1 MNLKHTMKTLAAALL
16 IAAAP
21 AIDAAPP
28 QQHAPAR
35 QQVVQKTFAT
45 PEDAA
50 RALAD
55 AVRADDVGALLAA
68 VGPASRSWLFS
79 GDRVADRN
87 DWESFLAAFE
97 RKKSISQQ
105 SDGRAFLLLDDG
117 GWPFPAPLVRRGQ
130 GWAFDAEAGRNEMIN
145 RRVGGNELYT
155 IQTLLAIVDAQREYV
170 ADDPDGNGFNDYAR
184 RFVSSTGKRDG
195 LYWPVAAGEPPSP
208 LGPLVGAAARAG
220 YGTKGTGTKGTPGTK
235 TGGGQPAAYHGY
247 RYRLLSRQGGDA
259 PGGRFDYRVG
269 ERMIGGFAVVA
280 YPAKYG
286 VSGVMSFIV
295 NHDGVVFEKDLG
307 QASAAVALEMREFNP
322 DASWKKAEG
331 GQDR

>member
-1 MNLKHTMKTLAAALL
+1 
-16 IAAAP
+16 
-21 AIDAAPP
+21 
-28 QQHAPAR
+28 
-35 QQVVQKTFAT
+35 VQKTFAT

-55 AVRADDVGALLAA
+55 AVRADDVSALLAA
-68 VGPASRSWLFS
+68 VGPAARSWLFS
-79 GDRVADRN
+79 GDRN
-87 DWESFLAAFE
+87 DWERFLAAFE
-97 RKKSISQQ
+97 RKNSISQE
-105 SDGRAFLLLDDG
+105 SDGRAFVLLGDG
-117 GWPFPAPLVRRGQ
+117 GWPFPAPLVRRGH
-130 GWAFDAEAGRNEMIN
+130 GWVFDAEAGRDEMIN

-155 IQTLLAIVDAQREYV
+155 IKTLLAIVDAQREYA
-170 ADDPDGNGFNDYAR
+170 ADDPDGNGVNDYAR
-184 RFVSSTGKRDG
+184 RFVSGAGKRDG

-220 YGTKGTGTKGTPGTK
+220 YGTRPAGS
-235 TGGGQPAAYHGY
+235 GQPAAYHGY